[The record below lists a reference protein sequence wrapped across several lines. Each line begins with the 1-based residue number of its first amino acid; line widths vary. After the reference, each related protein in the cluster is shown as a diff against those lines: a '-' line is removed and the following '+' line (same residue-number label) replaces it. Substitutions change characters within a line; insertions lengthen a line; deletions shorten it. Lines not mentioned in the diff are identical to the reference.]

1 MGILRDLRVTLKICN
16 LRPVLFYL
24 KTVIAF
30 GKTYSAFFK
39 SAPYKE

>member
-30 GKTYSAFFK
+30 GKRLVCFFQK
-39 SAPYKE
+39 RTI